1 MHSHYKSL
9 YEVALQQYKFQGEQ
23 KFAYDDLMVEIYELL
38 DNIEKP
44 ELIKRYIENGREK
57 LTLNELKK
65 KL

>member
-1 MHSHYKSL
+1 MHSHYKEL

-38 DNIEKP
+38 DNIENP
-44 ELIKRYIENGREK
+44 ELIKRYIENWREK